1 MSPTLTSST
10 TISATITSPTIT
22 QAETLKGQGWL
33 GAVDHL
39 ARAPVARHLGKV
51 RGAEGGGDVGG
62 GEDGGGAAAHCPGYD
77 MVCGRV

>member
-1 MSPTLTSST
+1 M
-10 TISATITSPTIT
+10 
-22 QAETLKGQGWL
+22 
-33 GAVDHL
+33 DHL